1 MIKSEI
7 VGRLECN
14 NASAI
19 KAGQLT
25 PHCGGCTNKK
35 LGCNRWRDQPAGL
48 CDNYNPQIQEGT
60 RIIAHKFR
68 VRKTDDAEN
77 TWAVADGSDFASTR
91 NYINDKGEITT
102 ICSEFQT
109 KEWAEIALGHYES
122 KQNST
127 GAVMTLERFDRL
139 IDYIVEQRIKKVICA
154 KNKEYSPGGNK
165 IHNFDHAGQI
175 RNISAMEA
183 LRGMKLKHETS
194 IDDMLN
200 GLEEGK
206 TYPRESWE
214 EKFTDN
220 ISYQILQWVILARD
234 NNWGVLR

>member
-1 MIKSEI
+1 M
-7 VGRLECN
+7 
-14 NASAI
+14 
-19 KAGQLT
+19 
-25 PHCGGCTNKK
+25 
-35 LGCNRWRDQPAGL
+35 DM
-48 CDNYNPQIQEGT
+48 
-60 RIIAHKFR
+60 
-68 VRKTDDAEN
+68 
-77 TWAVADGSDFASTR
+77 
-91 NYINDKGEITT
+91 
-102 ICSEFQT
+102 
-109 KEWAEIALGHYES
+109 
-122 KQNST
+122 KQ

-183 LRGMKLKHETS
+183 LRGMKLKQETS
-194 IDDMLN
+194 LDDMLN

-206 TYPRESWE
+206 TYPRELWE

-234 NNWGVLR
+234 NNWKVLK